1 MYISVSMTRLSP
13 NDYELLLSCIGEL
26 HAFRNRAAL
35 CEWLLEKALPK
46 LIPSDWLSYNE
57 VDLLSPEKSVAVLK
71 PESTNF
77 FQVLFPR
84 FKELTHQHPLI
95 VNQMQSANFPVH
107 KISDFLTQDAY
118 HRLELYQD
126 VYRPMGVEYQ
136 IAVTIRLSTSHVIAF
151 ALSRKKNDYDERDR
165 TILDLLRPH
174 LVVAFNNLEL
184 LQNQKAKLEGIELA
198 LNELSS
204 ATLIVDLKS
213 LILFHTGPGR
223 QWIGTTTPGR
233 LPKEISDWLN
243 HCFDTGAHDA
253 LRWNS
258 IFGEILIRA
267 VPTTSSERR
276 LLVLSRQNTLSAP
289 VTTSDT
295 TTLSRRQ
302 QEVARWIRE
311 GKTNVEIARIMGIS
325 PRTVQKHIEHIF
337 EKLGV
342 ESRVAVATH
351 QLNNGGNV

>member
-1 MYISVSMTRLSP
+1 MTGLPP
-13 NDYELLLSCIGEL
+13 NDYNMLLSCIGEL
-26 HAFRNRAAL
+26 HAFRDRAAL
-35 CEWLLEKALPK
+35 CEWLLEKAFPR
-46 LIPSDWLSYNE
+46 LIASDWLSYNE
-57 VDLLSPEKSVAVLK
+57 VDLLSPEKSMAILK
-71 PESTNF
+71 PKSDNF

-95 VNQMQSANFPVH
+95 VNQMQSANFPVR

-136 IAVTIRLSTSHVIAF
+136 IAVTIRLSASHVIAF
-151 ALSRKKNDYDERDR
+151 ALSRKQNDYDERDR
-165 TILDLLRPH
+165 TILELLRPH

-204 ATLIVDLKS
+204 ATLIVDLKG

-223 QWIGTTTPGR
+223 QWIGATMPGR
-233 LPKEISDWLN
+233 LPEEIFDWLN
-243 HCFDTGAHDA
+243 HCFATGARDA

-258 IFGEILIRA
+258 TYGEILIRA
-267 VPTTSSERR
+267 VPTASSERR
-276 LLVLSRQNTLSAP
+276 LLVLSRQNALSSPATAP
-289 VTTSDT
+289 DTSA
-295 TTLSRRQ
+295 LSRRQ

-351 QLNNGGNV
+351 QMNNRVS